1 MTGIMS
7 NFRDFIDKTLH
18 SYFNIMGEATYMIAL
33 PSRKQFGFG
42 FFISGKML
50 IHFLQ
55 DTDSTEDLA
64 SLWSKKS
71 FPIAVTYFLLKIWQ
85 CNRKM

>member
-7 NFRDFIDKTLH
+7 NLRDFIDKMLH
-18 SYFNIMGEATYMIAL
+18 SYFNVMGEATYMIAL
-33 PSRKQFGFG
+33 PSRKQFGFV
-42 FFISGKML
+42 FFISEKML

-55 DTDSTEDLA
+55 DNDSTEDLA

-71 FPIAVTYFLLKIWQ
+71 FQIAVTYFLLKIWQ
-85 CNRKM
+85 CTRKM